1 MANHAKKKFI
11 KKKNWNLII
20 IKIIK
25 NNLKI
30 LFFLIFELIFVISE

>member
-1 MANHAKKKFI
+1 MANQAKKKFI

-30 LFFLIFELIFVISE
+30 LFF

>member
-1 MANHAKKKFI
+1 M
-11 KKKNWNLII
+11 I

-30 LFFLIFELIFVISE
+30 IIKVNFKFLFLSHTGHTASAH